1 MFRRERVIVERVIGQ
16 WKRRFPILAHPIHP
30 KLDSTPTVILATAIL
45 HNIAKVLNDNLE
57 ELQPIHIEEEIDLI
71 PEDQEFQPLQVRE
84 AHQARLRLIA
94 ATL

>member
-16 WKRRFPILAHPIHP
+16 WKRRFPILAHLTRL
-30 KLDSTPTVILATAIL
+30 KQNGTPTVILATAIL
-45 HNIAKVLNDNLE
+45 HNIAKLLNDNFE

-71 PEDQEFQPLQVRE
+71 PEDQELQPLQVRE